1 MRYFLYIWEWL
12 GEEKNLKRTTLVLPL
27 TLGLVGGIFGSG
39 LWLYNN
45 YFGDTPP
52 STEIIIDLQGTTASN
67 KEVNLKTALMLKD
80 LGDLRLADGD
90 YLGAERS
97 FNFALS
103 LIDKE
108 DVTQEFHFRYILY
121 QKVILYREMDKTE
134 LYEKTLAE
142 YDTLF
147 PENP

>member
-1 MRYFLYIWEWL
+1 MKYIFYIWEWL
-12 GEEKNLKRTTLVLPL
+12 GEEKNLKRTTFALPL
-27 TLGLVGGIFGSG
+27 TLGLFGGVFGLG
-39 LWLYNN
+39 IWLYNN
-45 YFGDTPP
+45 YSVDTP
-52 STEIIIDLQGTTASN
+52 SDEIVIDLQGTTASN

-97 FNFALS
+97 FDFALS

-108 DVTQEFHFRYILY
+108 DITQEFHFRYLLY

-134 LYEKTLAE
+134 LYMKTLAD
-142 YDTLF
+142 YDALF
-147 PENP
+147 SKKP